1 MVRAVTAVHTLT
13 PETAMIEFYH
23 GIQSVHNPVL
33 DAFFV
38 LLSFL
43 GSEPVYIFIVAII
56 FWNLDKR
63 FGFRLA
69 VLFLFSMALN
79 SWLKEAIKFQRPIG
93 AEGIRSIY
101 TSSATGY
108 SFPSGHSQG
117 VATFYPYLWMRYPQ
131 NVWKILGIFMI
142 LGVGF
147 SRLYLGVHW
156 PGDVLVGWGLGLI
169 IVWCFDLIDKRLF
182 KLPFALP
189 LKLFLSVLLPLLAL
203 ILYHSKEG
211 FQMIGFVVGFTS
223 GYFLEDHFLDYQERT
238 SLRYSLYKTA
248 LGLGIL
254 LLYII
259 LLRPLTHYWVGF
271 YLPVYAF
278 AGLGTAIG
286 APYLFRRFG
295 WESAKTHPALSKK
308 IT

>member
-79 SWLKEAIKFQRPIG
+79 SWLKEAFKFLRPIG

-131 NVWKILGIFMI
+131 KVWKILGIFMI

-156 PGDVLVGWGLGLI
+156 PRDVLVGWVLGLI

-203 ILYHSKEG
+203 IPYHSKEG
-211 FQMIGFVVGFTS
+211 FQMIGYVVGFTS

-259 LLRPLTHYWVGF
+259 LLRPLTHHWVGF

-295 WESAKTHPALSKK
+295 WESAETHPALLKK